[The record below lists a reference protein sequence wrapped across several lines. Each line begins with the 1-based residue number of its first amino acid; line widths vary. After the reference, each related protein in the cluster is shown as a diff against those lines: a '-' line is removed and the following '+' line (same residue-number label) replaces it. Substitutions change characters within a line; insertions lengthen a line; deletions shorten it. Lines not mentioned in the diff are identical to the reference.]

1 MPAVFRANARRSAPM
16 RGGGGSPQPASPL
29 LVSRCASGNA
39 PGRRSRT
46 SVLTRAQMV
55 PLKGYD
61 TAPIAPRKLTAAAA
75 ASSVKSLN
83 EEGHNTAEG
92 LRGG

>member
-1 MPAVFRANARRSAPM
+1 
-16 RGGGGSPQPASPL
+16 
-29 LVSRCASGNA
+29 
-39 PGRRSRT
+39 
-46 SVLTRAQMV
+46 MV